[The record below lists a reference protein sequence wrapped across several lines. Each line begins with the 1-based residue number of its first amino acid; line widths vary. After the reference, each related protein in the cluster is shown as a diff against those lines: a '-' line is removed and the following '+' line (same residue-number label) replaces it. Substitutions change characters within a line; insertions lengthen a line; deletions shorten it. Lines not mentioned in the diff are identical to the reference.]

1 MNSKNIYSGFISLVF
16 MQMLYLF
23 IIKNKDSK
31 YKTKRNIY
39 IYNNVILTFIIPFL
53 LIVIKNRES

>member
-1 MNSKNIYSGFISLVF
+1 MNSKNIYIGFISLVI
-16 MQMLYLF
+16 MQMIYLL

-53 LIVIKNRES
+53 LLYIKYKKA